1 MRKSVALGSD
11 RWMGL
16 YGAIGFPRD
25 VSRNLIKTVRPRR
38 VIRHRTEWNLSCF
51 LLIDP
56 LIESQFPHSSVEY
69 QNISYTISPLV
80 IFTTFDASKS
90 KFESHEHI

>member
-1 MRKSVALGSD
+1 MRKSVELGSD

-25 VSRNLIKTVRPRR
+25 VSRNLIKTLRPRR
-38 VIRHRTEWNLSCF
+38 VTRHRTEWNLSCF

-56 LIESQFPHSSVEY
+56 LIESQFPYISLQY
-69 QNISYTISPLV
+69 QNISYTVQYTPYTISHFQHVQRLE
-80 IFTTFDASKS
+80 IK
-90 KFESHEHI
+90 I